1 MSISGSLSNAL
12 SGLSAAS
19 RAAEVVSSNLANS
32 MTEGY
37 GRRSL
42 ELSSAS
48 GTSTGGVRLDG
59 IQRHIDPNTL
69 ADRRQADA
77 SYAGSDRLLS
87 FAIGMEQLAGL
98 PNDAGSL
105 AGMIATFEASLASA
119 ANMPESQERLQLVSN
134 NASNL
139 AQGFNRI
146 SDGIQKS
153 RMEADR
159 NIDAMVSALNSNLS
173 RVEGLNQEI
182 SSARVAGHETAALFD
197 QRQSLI
203 DEISKVVPVRL
214 MPRDNDTVALYTHQG
229 VALLDGSAATIE
241 FTAANQIT
249 PYQSIEDDTLSGLFI
264 NGTQVRTGSEN
275 GAIGEGLLAAEFAI
289 RDELSVKAQ
298 QNIDGLAEDMIG
310 RFQDTGVDPTLAA
323 GLPGLFTDRGAAFS
337 GPDNTGLA
345 DRISLNAVVDMAQ
358 DAEVWRLRDGLGALT
373 SGPVSESGLLQ
384 GLSDVMSAKMTLSSG
399 NLSGQAGSAHEFA
412 TRLSSLN
419 GGQRLSREQ
428 EVSFASTKLNI
439 LKDAELSDG
448 VDSDAELQ
456 RLLLIEQSYAAN
468 ARVIQT
474 IDELMDTL
482 LRL

>member
-1 MSISGSLSNAL
+1 MSISGALSNAL

-42 ELSSAS
+42 EVSAAS

-77 SYAGSDRLLS
+77 AYSGSDRLLS
-87 FAIGMEQLAGL
+87 YATSMEQLAGL
-98 PNDAGSL
+98 PNDSGSL
-105 AGMIATFEASLASA
+105 AGLIATFEASLTSS
-119 ANMPESQERLQLVSN
+119 ANMPESHDRLQLVS
-134 NASNL
+134 ASAANL

-146 SDGIQKS
+146 SDGIQES

-173 RVEGLNQEI
+173 RVEKLNKEI
-182 SSARVAGHETAALFD
+182 TSARVSGHETAALLD
-197 QRQSLI
+197 QRQNLI
-203 DEISKVVPVRL
+203 DEVSKVVPIRL
-214 MPRDNDTVALYTHQG
+214 MPRDNDTVALYTQQG
-229 VALLDGSAATIE
+229 VALLDGSAAKIE

-249 PYQSIEDDTLSGLFI
+249 PYQHIEDNTLSGLSI
-264 NGTQVRTGSEN
+264 NGVEVRTGSAN
-275 GAIGEGLLAAEFAI
+275 GVIGEGALAAEFAI
-289 RDELSVKAQ
+289 RDELTVQAQ
-298 QNIDGLAEDMIG
+298 NNIDSLAEDMIG
-310 RFQDTGVDPTLAA
+310 RFQGAGVDPTLTA
-323 GLPGLFTDRGAAFS
+323 GQPGLFTDAGAAYV

-345 DRISLNAVVDMAQ
+345 DRMSLNALVDMTQ

-373 SGPVSESGLLQ
+373 SGPASESSLLQ
-384 GLSDVMSAKMTLSSG
+384 GLSDAMTEKMTLSSG
-399 NLSGQAGSAHEFA
+399 TLSGQSGSAHELA

-419 GGQRLSREQ
+419 GGERLSREQ
-428 EVSFASTKLNI
+428 EMSFASTKLNI
-439 LKDAELSDG
+439 LKDAEMSDG
-448 VDSDAELQ
+448 VDSDAEMQ

-482 LRL
+482 LGL